1 MVHGRRVQGGGEEDD
16 FGARIGRSERI
27 IRVRA
32 NLENRRCERDRRR
45 NLSLMI
51 IPTVLQKFLERCS
64 LRASVSYGL
73 TRKKEEDLF
82 RSCKEFRYRHR
93 FISSASY
100 TTPPIK
106 HVSRSSVFLPS
117 ISFVPTIQRS
127 TCRRYDYFLHLF
139 HLSDIPPCAQPPSSS
154 LVIVIGSNL

>member
-1 MVHGRRVQGGGEEDD
+1 MNWCMVAACKEEEKKTTLARELE
-16 FGARIGRSERI
+16 GAKELFVFAPTWKIG
-27 IRVRA
+27 
-32 NLENRRCERDRRR
+32 ERDRRR

-100 TTPPIK
+100 TTPPIQ

>member
-1 MVHGRRVQGGGEEDD
+1 MNWCMVAACKEEEKKTTLARELE
-16 FGARIGRSERI
+16 GAKELFVFAPTWKIG
-27 IRVRA
+27 
-32 NLENRRCERDRRR
+32 ERDRRR

-117 ISFVPTIQRS
+117 ISFVPTIHVPPLR
-127 TCRRYDYFLHLF
+127 LF
-139 HLSDIPPCAQPPSSS
+139 PPSFSS
-154 LVIVIGSNL
+154 IGHPAVCTAAVFFSRHRDR